1 MLVPDDFFDKDV
13 ETDKQFLDF
22 ANAIIDKEGGEGLE
36 HVTSWKVK
44 AAKFFWYQESLPEH
58 QSNSEIG
65 ILYYLFFT
73 GWRRDMGGFR
83 GRRAQTF

>member
-36 HVTSWKVK
+36 HVTSWKVT
-44 AAKFFWYQESLPEH
+44 APDPLLYQESLVE
-58 QSNSEIG
+58 
-65 ILYYLFFT
+65 Y
-73 GWRRDMGGFR
+73 
-83 GRRAQTF
+83 